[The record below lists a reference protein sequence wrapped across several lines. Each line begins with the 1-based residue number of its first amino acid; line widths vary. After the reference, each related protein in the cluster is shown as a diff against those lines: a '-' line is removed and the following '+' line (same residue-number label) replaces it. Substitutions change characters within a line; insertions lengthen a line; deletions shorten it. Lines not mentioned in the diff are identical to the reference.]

1 MVQSRMV
8 IIKLKYLIERFFLA
22 LKNDSVNVVLKKIY
36 NTLFGLNKIDLD
48 KLDNEL
54 RLDWLRGQDLNLRPS
69 GYEPDARTFLRDP
82 WI

>member
-54 RLDWLRGQDLNLRPS
+54 RLDWLRG
-69 GYEPDARTFLRDP
+69 
-82 WI
+82 

>member
-1 MVQSRMV
+1 MVQSRTV

-54 RLDWLRGQDLNLRPS
+54 RLDWLRG
-69 GYEPDARTFLRDP
+69 
-82 WI
+82 